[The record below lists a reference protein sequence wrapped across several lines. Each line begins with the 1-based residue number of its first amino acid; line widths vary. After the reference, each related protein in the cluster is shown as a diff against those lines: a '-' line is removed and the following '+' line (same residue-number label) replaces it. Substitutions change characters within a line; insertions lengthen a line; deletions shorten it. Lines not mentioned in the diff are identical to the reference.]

1 MSLGSYW
8 IAIWA
13 FTQAPLAMVAALR
26 ETSVLFALLIA
37 FFLLGERIGPWRAGA
52 ALLILIGIVLMRL

>member
-37 FFLLGERIGPWRAGA
+37 FFFLKERIGPWRVGA
-52 ALLILIGIVLMRL
+52 AILILAGIVLMRV